1 MVKLT
6 FTEFNA
12 LINFFTQPSYCHEY
26 FFCKNAIQPPAML
39 DDFSPIT
46 SLHFTFVHEK
56 NPVLLDPV
64 YIRVQKYTTG
74 NTKIFFASNTT
85 TYLEITV
92 F

>member
-1 MVKLT
+1 
-6 FTEFNA
+6 
-12 LINFFTQPSYCHEY
+12 
-26 FFCKNAIQPPAML
+26 ML